1 MNLNSLIVKLPSR
14 TGQLTSCFSQPC
26 KLMSQGETNLNI
38 SCVSSFFF
46 LQWSRK
52 LGGREHDAIIIQ

>member
-38 SCVSSFFF
+38 SGVSSFFF
-46 LQWSRK
+46 ST
-52 LGGREHDAIIIQ
+52 GRESSGDANTMLS